1 MSTDDDINAL
11 LGIDPSELVKQSRSV
26 KREITTV
33 ESIDNLEERIVSE
46 TNNIM
51 ESTRVALDA
60 VLDEVQS
67 TPNDAELIE
76 SAAGLIK
83 AQTGL
88 IEALNK
94 LHIAKERN
102 KNHLTATRM
111 RMEAV
116 QTMNT
121 ENNQTKLLVSREEI
135 MARLMND
142 AKNIEVINV

>member
-11 LGIDPSELVKQSRSV
+11 LGLDPAEIVKQSKTV
-26 KREITTV
+26 KHELASAV
-33 ESIDNLEERIVSE
+33 SIDNLEERIINE

-51 ESTRVALDA
+51 DSTRAALDA

-76 SAAGLIK
+76 SASSLIK

-88 IEALNK
+88 IDALNK
-94 LHIAKERN
+94 LHIAKEKN
-102 KNHLTATRM
+102 KVQMTVTKMHMETA
-111 RMEAV
+111 

-135 MARLMND
+135 MSRLMND
-142 AKNIEVINV
+142 AKNVEVINV

>member
-1 MSTDDDINAL
+1 MSAEDDINAL
-11 LGIDPSELVKQSRSV
+11 LGLDPSEIVKQSKTV
-26 KREITTV
+26 KRELATAISV
-33 ESIDNLEERIVSE
+33 DNLEQRIIDE

-51 ESTRVALDA
+51 DSTKAALDA

-76 SAAGLIK
+76 SASSLIK

-88 IEALNK
+88 IDALNK
-94 LHIAKERN
+94 LHIAKEKN
-102 KNHLTATRM
+102 KIQLKVTRM
-111 RMEAV
+111 HMETA

-135 MARLMND
+135 MSRLMND
-142 AKNIEVINV
+142 AKNVEVINV

>member
-1 MSTDDDINAL
+1 MSTDEDINAL
-11 LGIDPSELVKQSRSV
+11 LGLDPSEIVKQSKTV
-26 KREITTV
+26 KRELATAISV
-33 ESIDNLEERIVSE
+33 DNLEQRIIDE

-51 ESTRVALDA
+51 DSTKAALDA

-76 SAAGLIK
+76 SASSLIK

-88 IEALNK
+88 IDALNK
-94 LHIAKERN
+94 LHIAKEKN
-102 KNHLTATRM
+102 KIQLKVTRM
-111 RMEAV
+111 HMETA

-135 MARLMND
+135 MSRLMND
-142 AKNIEVINV
+142 AKNVEVINV

>member
-11 LGIDPSELVKQSRSV
+11 LGLDPSEIVKQSKTV
-26 KREITTV
+26 KRELASAV
-33 ESIDNLEERIVSE
+33 SIDNLEERIINE

-51 ESTRVALDA
+51 DSTRAALDA

-76 SAAGLIK
+76 SASSLIK

-88 IEALNK
+88 IDALNK
-94 LHIAKERN
+94 LHIAKEKN
-102 KNHLTATRM
+102 KVQMTVTKMHMETA
-111 RMEAV
+111 

-135 MARLMND
+135 MSRLMND
-142 AKNIEVINV
+142 AKNVEVINV

>member
-11 LGIDPSELVKQSRSV
+11 LGLDPAEIVKQSKTV
-26 KREITTV
+26 KHELASAV
-33 ESIDNLEERIVSE
+33 SIDNLEERIISE

-51 ESTRVALDA
+51 DSTKAALDA

-76 SAAGLIK
+76 SASSLIK

-88 IEALNK
+88 IDALNK
-94 LHIAKERN
+94 LHIAKEKN
-102 KNHLTATRM
+102 KIQMTVTKMHMETA
-111 RMEAV
+111 

-135 MARLMND
+135 MSRLMND
-142 AKNIEVINV
+142 AKNVEVINV

>member
-11 LGIDPSELVKQSRSV
+11 LGIDPSELVKHSKSV
-26 KREITTV
+26 KREIITA

-51 ESTRVALDA
+51 ESTRIALDA

-135 MARLMND
+135 MSRLMND

>member
-26 KREITTV
+26 KREIITA

-135 MARLMND
+135 MSRLMND